1 MRKSLILILFAVL
14 IAVVVFAIAGMFGKD
29 NGGKKNM
36 ENTKDKKYRSWL
48 GDKTITDE
56 EQRRKLTDLQYKVTR
71 QDATENP
78 FKNLYWDN
86 KKAGIYVD
94 IISGEPLFS
103 STDKFDSGTGWPSFR
118 GPIRQDSI
126 REKIDRSHGIEGRE
140 VRSKMADSHLGHVFP
155 DGPAPTGL
163 RYCINSASLRF
174 IPVDKMAE
182 EGYGDFLRLFP
193 TNGDS
198 KKLEKATFAA
208 GCFWGVEA
216 YFKRVK
222 GVVKTTVGYTGGKTV
237 NPTYNQVLRGNTE
250 HMEAVLI
257 EYDPAVVS
265 YERLLYHFWKIH
277 DPTTLNRQGN
287 DVGTQYKSAIF
298 FHKYEQEKA
307 ARNSLKLLNE
317 SSKYNRPVVTEI
329 LKAGIFTSAE
339 EYHQDYL
346 SKNPGGYCHVNLN
359 KVD

>member
-1 MRKSLILILFAVL
+1 
-14 IAVVVFAIAGMFGKD
+14 
-29 NGGKKNM
+29 
-36 ENTKDKKYRSWL
+36 
-48 GDKTITDE
+48 
-56 EQRRKLTDLQYKVTR
+56 
-71 QDATENP
+71 
-78 FKNLYWDN
+78 
-86 KKAGIYVD
+86 
-94 IISGEPLFS
+94 
-103 STDKFDSGTGWPSFR
+103 
-118 GPIRQDSI
+118 
-126 REKIDRSHGIEGRE
+126 
-140 VRSKMADSHLGHVFP
+140 
-155 DGPAPTGL
+155 
-163 RYCINSASLRF
+163 
-174 IPVDKMAE
+174 
-182 EGYGDFLRLFP
+182 
-193 TNGDS
+193 
-198 KKLEKATFAA
+198 
-208 GCFWGVEA
+208 
-216 YFKRVK
+216 
-222 GVVKTTVGYTGGKTV
+222 VVKTTVGYTGGKTV